1 MKKNKSIIPNDQ
13 LDRCYLCGKYGVIE
27 EHHIFGGPVRTPS
40 DKRGL
45 VVHLCKGCHDCLHN
59 DPNGYKLKD
68 YLHRVGQRVYEDK
81 IGSRQQFIDEFI
93 RSYL

>member
-1 MKKNKSIIPNDQ
+1 MKTNKSIIPGDQ
-13 LDRCYLCGKYGVIE
+13 LDRCYMCGSYSGIE
-27 EHHIFGGPVRTPS
+27 DHHIFGGPVRMTC
-40 DKRGL
+40 DRRHL
-45 VVHLCKGCHDCLHN
+45 TVHLCERCHYHLHN
-59 DPNGYKLKD
+59 DPDGYGVKD